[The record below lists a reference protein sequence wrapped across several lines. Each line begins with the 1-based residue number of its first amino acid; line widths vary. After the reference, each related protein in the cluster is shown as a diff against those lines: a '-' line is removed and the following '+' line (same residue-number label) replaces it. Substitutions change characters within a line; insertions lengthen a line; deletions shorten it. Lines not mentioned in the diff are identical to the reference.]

1 MSLSDLERLFNVLE
15 YVIENAVKI
24 REHSDIYAN
33 TPRYDK
39 SIKSVHELFSAFS
52 YNENIVPVKLV
63 LKEFSNKPS
72 TLHLVV
78 TSDKIKKADIK
89 TATND
94 INQMNTATSA
104 FTYNVAELLKK
115 VKDEKIVENIPKQ
128 LRWHDNTNNEAKMYS
143 RKDSA
148 GRTLTDE
155 QAEYFKDSKVRD
167 ENGNLL
173 VVYHGTDADFTVFDR
188 NKIGTN

>member
-15 YVIENAVKI
+15 YVIDNAVKI

-104 FTYNVAELLKK
+104 FTYNVAELIKK

-143 RKDSA
+143 
-148 GRTLTDE
+148 
-155 QAEYFKDSKVRD
+155 
-167 ENGNLL
+167 
-173 VVYHGTDADFTVFDR
+173 
-188 NKIGTN
+188 